1 MVTEHWE
8 VLLNPVTAPQPP
20 FLSTAST
27 WRGACG
33 SGGTSRKPV
42 PFSAPQ
48 HTGQFGGEKKQEG
61 EGITGE
67 TVLRGSGTAYK
78 KRIRRK
84 KELCGLAIIK
94 WKVLNTTGP

>member
-1 MVTEHWE
+1 MATEQRE
-8 VLLNPVTAPQPP
+8 PLLNPVTAPQPP

-33 SGGTSRKPV
+33 SAGTSRKPV

-48 HTGQFGGEKKQEG
+48 HSSQFGGEKKQEG

-67 TVLRGSGTAYK
+67 TAE
-78 KRIRRK
+78 RK
-84 KELCGLAIIK
+84 
-94 WKVLNTTGP
+94 WHWV